1 MTFYIISAKCLWDF
15 FTVIS
20 LKNYFYTNSRNQRF
34 TLFRKE
40 LTLVAEI
47 TNYNMKKLQQTG
59 LKI

>member
-1 MTFYIISAKCLWDF
+1 MTFYIINAKCLWDIL
-15 FTVIS
+15 TVIS
-20 LKNYFYTNSRNQRF
+20 LNNCFYINSRNQRF

-40 LTLVAEI
+40 RTLAAEI